1 MKMTTVQFSEEQR
14 GQLDA
19 IKKAFGVRTN
29 ADMLRKAISLAAL
42 AASQAD
48 EQGNIQ
54 IGSGSADKAP
64 VYVNVHA

>member
-1 MKMTTVQFSEEQR
+1 MKMTTIQFSEEQR
-14 GQLDA
+14 DQLEA

-29 ADMLRKAISLAAL
+29 AEMIRKAISLASL
-42 AASQAD
+42 AARQAD